1 MAGEDVKRAGYY
13 APVRTESV
21 AADRHAVDPNS
32 PQAEALRS
40 GRVPDMAVPPVN
52 DPTEPLPEPSPE
64 PERQPPAPRK
74 DLDEPPVF
82 ADGGRRGVFER
93 IKARDTRAV
102 EGARPNI
109 DPGSVPEGV
118 GFEDETL
125 STPTEREPP
134 NGRREADAATAPDK
148 FTLKVY
154 GNTIS
159 VTREEARRYA
169 GLDEAD
175 EIPDAA
181 IVRLAQK
188 NLALDEERE
197 RVKSQRRGDAPPL
210 ADDHI
215 GTQARTTGDSQPE
228 PTPAQPQADE
238 LVEKLQ
244 MGAPGEA
251 LEAFRTIARSV
262 LNEGAAQRSL
272 AGAQQVISQEIE
284 SFGDANPDVTGDGDM
299 AAAHR
304 AIVARRAADELRRVA
319 PQMVSDAAYQKL
331 VNNPEFAGRAYATAI
346 AEGYKVKPVGSL
358 LEESARTVRQGF
370 ASQQQDTPRLDGVP
384 RPAHDR
390 AAAKERLLQQPR
402 SDAPQQ
408 FQPPQGQR
416 PQRRSASAVIADIK
430 RARHQA

>member
-1 MAGEDVKRAGYY
+1 MAGEDVKRSGYY

-52 DPTEPLPEPSPE
+52 DPTEPLPEPSPQ
-64 PERQPPAPRK
+64 PERQPPAKK
-74 DLDEPPVF
+74 DDLAEPPVF
-82 ADGGRRGVFER
+82 ADGGRRGVFDR

-125 STPTEREPP
+125 LLPAGREPP
-134 NGRREADAATAPDK
+134 NQRREADATTAPEK

-169 GLDEAD
+169 GLEDDD

-181 IVRLAQK
+181 LVRLAQK
-188 NLALDEERE
+188 NLALDEDRE
-197 RVKSQRRGDAPPL
+197 SVKKQRRGDAQPL

-215 GTQARTTGDSQPE
+215 GTQARTTGDSRQE

-244 MGAPGEA
+244 MGAPDEA
-251 LEAFRTIARSV
+251 LDAVRTVVRNV
-262 LNEGAAQRSL
+262 LNEGATQRAL
-272 AGAQQVISQEIE
+272 ETAQQTIAQEIE
-284 SFGDANPDVTGDGDM
+284 NFGDANPDVAGEGDL

-304 AIVARRAADELRRVA
+304 AIVARRAAEELRRVA
-319 PQMVSDAAYQKL
+319 PQMVSDAVYQQL
-331 VNNPEFAGRAYATAI
+331 VNNPSLAGRAYATAI
-346 AEGYKVKPVGSL
+346 ADGFKVKPVGSI
-358 LEESARTVRQGF
+358 LEESAQTVRQGF
-370 ASQQQDTPRLDGVP
+370 ASQRQDPPRLDGAP
-384 RPAHDR
+384 RPVHDR

-402 SDAPQQ
+402 SEAREQM
-408 FQPPQGQR
+408 QPPQGQR
-416 PQRRSASAVIADIK
+416 PQRRSASDVIADIR